1 MKKKRG
7 LQLLCISLC
16 LAKLQTQACD
26 PLTDEGMFKVLTA
39 KDKLVTDMESAER
52 QYLTPKEYGIK
63 KLGRKKL

>member
-1 MKKKRG
+1 MKKRRG

-16 LAKLQTQACD
+16 LAKLQTQVCD

-63 KLGRKKL
+63 KLGYKKL

>member
-1 MKKKRG
+1 
-7 LQLLCISLC
+7 
-16 LAKLQTQACD
+16 
-26 PLTDEGMFKVLTA
+26 MFKVLTA

>member
-1 MKKKRG
+1 MKKRG
-7 LQLLCISLC
+7 MHLLCISLC
-16 LAKLQTQACD
+16 LAKLQTQARD

-63 KLGRKKL
+63 KLGHKKL

>member
-7 LQLLCISLC
+7 LQLLCMSLC

-26 PLTDEGMFKVLTA
+26 PITDEGMFKVLTA
-39 KDKLVTDMESAER
+39 KDKLVTDMESVER
-52 QYLTPKEYGIK
+52 QCLTPKEYGIK